1 MNTLLSNTLSESKSK
16 RTTLLCLLY
25 FCQGV
30 PWGFATIALLA
41 TLSEVGHSRTDTAT
55 VVALAVLPWTFKF
68 AWAPLI
74 DSLRAPTLGLRRPWI
89 AFAQLCMAITL
100 LAAWTNGGLE
110 STATLTHLAWVFFVH
125 NCFASLQD
133 VATDA
138 LAVDL
143 LEDEERG
150 RVNGLMWSS
159 SLFGVAVGGAGMATI
174 AAWYGLPTAILVQV
188 GLLLSVFALVICWRE
203 HPGDRLFPWSPGAA
217 HASVKA
223 PSPGIVFTL
232 KELKRALSLRTT
244 LMLVA
249 VASTRGISEG
259 IYDPV
264 TTEFFVQ
271 ELGWP
276 AERLAQSQGT
286 LGLMGELAGALL
298 GGYLCDRFG
307 QRLIAVIG
315 MVGALITLLTFS
327 FTSDSWSQP
336 GYMHVLLLPAFRGFS
351 AFATVAM
358 FSLYMKVSWT
368 AVAATQFTMYMALSN
383 IGYAFGVQLNSW
395 LPLAGYD
402 LTFADA
408 YLLAGVVPILPLL
421 LIFTFDPNGAEK
433 HKLADRALGGS
444 TSKVPAESTINPL
457 GGPGP
462 VIG

>member
-1 MNTLLSNTLSESKSK
+1 MNTPPPTTLSESKSK

-41 TLSEVGHSRTDTAT
+41 TLSEAGHSRADTAT

-68 AWAPLI
+68 IWAPLI
-74 DSLRAPTLGLRRPWI
+74 DSFRAPALGLRRPWI
-89 AFAQLCMAITL
+89 AFAQLCMAGTL

-110 STATLTHLAWVFFVH
+110 SSATLTHLAWVFFVH

-143 LEDEERG
+143 LEDQERG

-188 GLLLSVFALVICWRE
+188 GLLMAVFVLVIRWRE
-203 HPGDRLFPWSPGAA
+203 RPGERMFPWSVGTSHSSVTDQAPGL
-217 HASVKA
+217 
-223 PSPGIVFTL
+223 VFTL
-232 KELKRALSLRTT
+232 RELKRAFSLRTT
-244 LMLVA
+244 LMLVV
-249 VASTRGISEG
+249 VAATMSIAGGLYE
-259 IYDPV
+259 PV

-276 AERLAQSQGT
+276 AAKLAQSQGT
-286 LGLMGELAGALL
+286 LGLLGELVGALL
-298 GGYLCDRFG
+298 GGYICDRYG
-307 QRLIAVIG
+307 QRMIAVIG
-315 MVGALITLLTFS
+315 TAGVLITLLTFS
-327 FTSDSWSQP
+327 LTSDSWNEP
-336 GYMHVLLLPAFRGFS
+336 GYMHVLLLPAFNGFS

-368 AVAATQFTMYMALSN
+368 TAAATQFTLYMAMSN
-383 IGYAFGVQLNSW
+383 LGYAFGVQLNSW
-395 LPLAGYD
+395 LPRAGYN
-402 LTFADA
+402 LSLADS
-408 YLLAGVVPILPLL
+408 YLLAGLITFIPLTL
-421 LIFTFDPNGAEK
+421 LFCFDPNGADK
-433 HKLADRALGGS
+433 HKHAEREQDQAAGRS
-444 TSKVPAESTINPL
+444 PAGEILSPL
-457 GGPGP
+457 GSPGTAA
-462 VIG
+462 G